1 MLARPSGGTEFT
13 VAALSEYLRAKVA
26 GDDLLRRVRVRG
38 EVTNYKGFVRGGVMY
53 FDLKEGE
60 ALVKCVAFSKDNF
73 RFPEFGAG
81 AVVVASGS
89 VGTYRSTF
97 QITVDHV
104 EIAGVGNVHALFEQR
119 KKKLAAEGLFD
130 ANRKRKLPPFPFRIA
145 LVSSKGAAGAG
156 DFVNLLRSGRPH
168 VEVVWC
174 EATMQGPRA
183 PSDIAGALGRASRLD
198 VDAIVLTRGGGSF
211 EDLFVFSEESIVR
224 AVVNARHPVV
234 SAIGHN
240 IDQQLSDLA
249 ADVYAPTPSRAAEL
263 IGPETARLRERVGT
277 AFERARRSAQST
289 LAQQRALLASA
300 LVRSRLSN
308 PSAMFAPQLQRLA
321 EADAGLA
328 DELARLVRQRQD
340 RLAGLEQA
348 LRRFDPSVRL
358 EQRARVLDGLNARL
372 RAGATARYANAKLR
386 LDEALP
392 RLSPSVAAVLQRAAQ
407 RWELARTQLAGSDP
421 ETILQKGYAMVTL
434 DGAIVKDPATV
445 PLGATIAARVARGT
459 LSARVEAKES
469 NAN

>member
-53 FDLKEGE
+53 FDLKEGD
-60 ALVKCVAFSKDNF
+60 ALVKCVAFPKDNF
-73 RFPEFGAG
+73 RFPDFGAG

-89 VGTYRSTF
+89 VGTYKSTF
-97 QITVDHV
+97 QIMVDHV

-119 KKKLAAEGLFD
+119 KKKLAAEGLFE
-130 ANRKRKLPPFPFRIA
+130 ASRKRKLPPFPFRIA

-156 DFVNLLRSGRPH
+156 DFVNLLATGRPH
-168 VEVVWC
+168 VEIVWC

-183 PSDIAGALGRASRLD
+183 PADIAGALGRASRLD

-211 EDLFVFSEESIVR
+211 EDLFVFSDESIVR

-263 IGPETARLRERVGT
+263 IGSETVRLRERVGS
-277 AFERARRSAQST
+277 ALERARRSAQST
-289 LAQQRALLASA
+289 LVQQRGLLASA

-308 PSAMFAPQLQRLA
+308 SSAMFAPQLQRLA
-321 EADAGLA
+321 EVDSALA
-328 DELARLVRQRQD
+328 TEFAQLLRQRSD
-340 RLAGLEQA
+340 RLATLEQA

-358 EQRARVLDGLNARL
+358 EQRARALDGLNARL
-372 RAGATARYANAKLR
+372 RAAANARQASAKTR
-386 LDEALP
+386 FDEALP
-392 RLSPSVAAVLQRAAQ
+392 RLAPGVAAVLQRAAQ
-407 RWELARTQLAGSDP
+407 RWTLARTRLSGSDP

-434 DGAIVKDPATV
+434 DGAIVKDPAAV
-445 PLGATIAARVARGT
+445 PLGATIVARVARGT

-469 NAN
+469 NGN